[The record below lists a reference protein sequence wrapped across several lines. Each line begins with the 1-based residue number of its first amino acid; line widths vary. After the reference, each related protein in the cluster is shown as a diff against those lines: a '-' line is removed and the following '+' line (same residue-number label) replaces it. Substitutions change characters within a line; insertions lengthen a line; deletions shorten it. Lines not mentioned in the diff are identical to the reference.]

1 MKNASAYRI
10 ADDCIYIH
18 SIGRTSQGFGP
29 LSALNTE
36 CVENVGREDSISK
49 AYFQQVFQG
58 D

>member
-1 MKNASAYRI
+1 MKNASAYRV

-49 AYFQQVFQG
+49 AYFQHVL
-58 D
+58 